1 MYIIEK
7 VKSYCIDIL
16 EGNRCKKLPY
26 HNLTHTNRV
35 VDNAKKI
42 IQYLQ
47 IPDNDAE
54 IIIISA
60 WFHDIGFCETYYGH
74 EDESIR
80 LTHQY
85 LKDLDY
91 EADKIALVLSCIEAT
106 KIPQNP
112 KNILGEILCDS
123 DLHHLGSTNYF
134 YYNKLLRSE
143 WSTECNKSF
152 TNLEWYRLN
161 KEFLENHKYFTQY
174 GQQELEKIK
183 QLNIEKFKILFQDL

>member
-1 MYIIEK
+1 MTIIEK
-7 VKSYCIDIL
+7 VKSYCTNIL
-16 EGNRCKKLPY
+16 EGNICKKLPY
-26 HNLTHTNRV
+26 HNLLHTKRV
-35 VDNAKKI
+35 VDSAKKI

-47 IPDNDAE
+47 IPDEDAE

-80 LTHQY
+80 LANQY
-85 LKDLDY
+85 LKDLGY
-91 EADKIALVLSCIEAT
+91 ETDKIALVLSCIEAT

-134 YYNKLLRSE
+134 SYNRLLRTE
-143 WSTECNKSF
+143 WSNECDKSF
-152 TNLEWYRLN
+152 TDLEWYRLN
-161 KEFLENHKYFTQY
+161 KDFLENHKYFTQY
-174 GQQELEKIK
+174 GQQELKK
-183 QLNIEKFKILFQDL
+183 VKLLNIEKLKLLFQDL